1 MHQRKR
7 RGISKVRGCYDSME
21 EKVKLNYKGS
31 NLEISY
37 NFREEA
43 EEPIL
48 FIHGLGCSKES
59 FKDVWNFAEFEN
71 YTILTFDLL
80 GFGDSSKPKAFSYT
94 MEEHAEI
101 CKLIIEKFGLE
112 QIHLVGHSM
121 GGAIGLLLIE
131 KIPSK
136 IVSFINLEGNLI
148 GEDCTYSREAVRY
161 SLEDFEG
168 GVFEDF
174 KSGIED
180 GKDLAAST
188 SPSTRRVFYNWLS
201 KSDAYAF
208 YRSSESLVEWSDS
221 RELLKMFVELDI
233 KRCYVFG
240 EMNKNLPV
248 IKMLGDV
255 PKVEISNS
263 GHFMMS
269 DNPEETYQKLLEGL

>member
-1 MHQRKR
+1 
-7 RGISKVRGCYDSME
+7 ME

-221 RELLKMFVELDI
+221 RKLLKMFVELDI